1 MFRITYWQWYGAHVG
16 GWLKGIRHIALSR
29 FGACLAWDVWT
40 LSTSVASL
48 AMVIVSHTGQYITI
62 TKVLSFCN
70 ICVTYE
76 YYAMFEKE

>member
-48 AMVIVSHTGQYITI
+48 AMVI
-62 TKVLSFCN
+62 LSN
-70 ICVTYE
+70 GHDHMSSQKY
-76 YYAMFEKE
+76 